1 MTDTGIGVR
10 SSCAYSEPRRSSNS
24 QRNSSRVIKGA
35 YFANFDDSCLWN
47 CAEPAPGGTIRI
59 VQVVI
64 DTNILVSARL
74 SLRGASYILVEEWIE
89 GHIDAAITPALF
101 LEYEEVLKRPDLFT
115 TPIEQVDALLARL
128 VEVSRLVK
136 NFPMGRPRLR
146 DPDDEHVLDA
156 ALGSGASAIVTFNQA
171 DFLPAVTDF
180 GLILLTPSEFLK
192 ELK

>member
-1 MTDTGIGVR
+1 M
-10 SSCAYSEPRRSSNS
+10 
-24 QRNSSRVIKGA
+24 
-35 YFANFDDSCLWN
+35 
-47 CAEPAPGGTIRI
+47 IRI

-74 SLRGASYILVEEWIE
+74 SSRGASYILVEEWIE

-101 LEYEEVLKRPDLFT
+101 LEYEEVLKRPDLFK
-115 TPIEQVDALLARL
+115 TPTEQVDALLARL

-136 NFPMGRPRLR
+136 NFPAGRPRLR
-146 DPDDEHVLDA
+146 DADDEHVLDA

-171 DFLPAVTDF
+171 DFLSAVTDF

>member
-1 MTDTGIGVR
+1 M
-10 SSCAYSEPRRSSNS
+10 
-24 QRNSSRVIKGA
+24 
-35 YFANFDDSCLWN
+35 WN
-47 CAEPAPGGTIRI
+47 CAEAAPGGMIRT

-74 SLRGASYILVEEWIE
+74 SSRGASYILVKEWLE
-89 GHIDAAITPALF
+89 GHIDAAISPALF
-101 LEYEEVLKRPDLFT
+101 LEYEEVLKRPELFT

-136 NFPMGRPRLR
+136 SFPAGRPRLR

-171 DFLPAVTDF
+171 DFLPAATDF